1 MPTKNEIVFNK
12 AKALGATDVYV
23 SKRKNKK
30 YAVDYNNK
38 KIHFGDVRYDDYLDH
53 KDDKRR
59 ENYLKRAKKIKNKKG
74 ELTYKDKN
82 SPNFWSTFVL
92 WDG

>member
-1 MPTKNEIVFNK
+1 MPTKNEIVYK
-12 AKALGATDVYV
+12 KSKSLGATDVYV

-30 YAVDYNNK
+30 YAVDYDGK

-53 KDDKRR
+53 GDDKRR
-59 ENYLKRAKKIKNKKG
+59 ENYLKRAKGIKNKKG

-82 SPNFWSTFVL
+82 SANFWSTAVL